1 MSLPWWRRK
10 DILGGGGDFQGEK
23 EESAPCMLLAPA
35 GQEGRGGWFT
45 FLACLLACC
54 YFLKASL
61 TFPLHLSLP
70 SSLALDRRK
79 AGHMFF

>member
-1 MSLPWWRRK
+1 MLRACFLHLLGRRVGVGGLLSL
-10 DILGGGGDFQGEK
+10 
-23 EESAPCMLLAPA
+23 
-35 GQEGRGGWFT
+35 
-45 FLACLLACC
+45 LACLLACC

-79 AGHMFF
+79 AGHVFF

>member
-1 MSLPWWRRK
+1 
-10 DILGGGGDFQGEK
+10 
-23 EESAPCMLLAPA
+23 MLLAPA